1 MEKKIYI
8 LSHYHNL
15 DKDIIISSYDFEK
28 VIKYARTY
36 MVNNLGYIGYN
47 TDVKAEYVENALN
60 ALRNDRFYRIY
71 YLFEPNAD
79 IWRIEEIDVI

>member
-8 LSHYHNL
+8 LSYYHDL

-36 MVNNLGYIGYN
+36 MFNNLGYN

-71 YLFEPNAD
+71 YLFEPTAD

>member
-8 LSHYHNL
+8 LSYYHDL

-36 MVNNLGYIGYN
+36 MVNNLSYN

-71 YLFEPNAD
+71 YLFEPTAD

>member
-8 LSHYHNL
+8 LSYYHDL

-36 MVNNLGYIGYN
+36 MVNNLGYN
-47 TDVKAEYVENALN
+47 TDVEIQYVENVLD
-60 ALRNDRFYRIY
+60 ALRNDMFYGIDNIFD
-71 YLFEPNAD
+71 L
-79 IWRIEEIDVI
+79 WRIEEINVI